1 MRLYKTLFVFL
12 FITTMISC
20 KKNFTDKVTTISGRL
35 LESSSNPIPVSSYKL
50 TLNQNQVLSPFGSYS
65 GIEQTVKTDND
76 GKFSFSYSLKTGSGV
91 GSGSTNPN
99 TLYISSFDTLK

>member
-1 MRLYKTLFVFL
+1 MRTYKIIFVFL
-12 FITTMISC
+12 FIMTMIGC
-20 KKNFTDKVTTISGRL
+20 KKSVTNKVTTISGKL
-35 LESSSNPIPVSSYKL
+35 LESSSNPIPVSGYKL

-91 GSGSTNPN
+91 GSGNTNPN
-99 TLYISSFDTLK
+99 ILYISSH